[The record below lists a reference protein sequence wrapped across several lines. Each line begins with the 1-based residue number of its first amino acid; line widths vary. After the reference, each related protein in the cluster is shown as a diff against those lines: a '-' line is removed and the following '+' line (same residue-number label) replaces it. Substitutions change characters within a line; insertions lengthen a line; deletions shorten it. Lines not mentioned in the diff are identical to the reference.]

1 MAHFEISLDLRKESR
16 RQQVINTR
24 VGDRESCI
32 IICSVLENGKNADI
46 SQYNGRFRCL
56 KPDHTFVE
64 DDNVEIQENIITYAA
79 NSQVA
84 AVPGMIGIAYFQ
96 LLDNDGNVIDST
108 EDFMIRVLSSG
119 EENTCSGSSDYI
131 DRVQKALSNFYTKEE
146 IDQFIINLQK
156 QIDEIE
162 SGSSIDAYTKEETD
176 GLLATKA
183 SNDDLGALAE
193 SVSALDESSVKIQS
207 DTMQVI
213 DSNLSLALD
222 KRLYGTDKNNS
233 QHEIIGI
240 NEYVDS
246 EGNTFE
252 QCEVNSVGIHLNLNT
267 NDDSNYGTHAT
278 VDTPE
283 GKKVLAYTEDVPDI
297 TFPLSISN
305 GGTAAQ
311 TAQQALKNLGG
322 IDLHDGENIPD
333 GSDILTVI
341 EESGVYTCLTNDTA
355 ATLENAPFGGNSSF
369 RIYVGD
375 TNAGTGRARFAV
387 AISSHTQPYIEV
399 NATTDFNDRSLWTG
413 WRPIGSS
420 GDQEPVF
427 IDYAKP
433 PATYNPKII
442 FVDQDWNILDKTWGT
457 YDNGG
462 FPDQRAIDTSQ
473 RVEKIMSDGTRE
485 YVSFQP
491 AASQGLILGV
501 GTGTPQATVTLTI
514 PSLNQIG
521 ANAESLQ
528 AALDALK
535 VGIPDESNR
544 SVTCFRMGLRPS
556 VNDAYMWVEFP
567 IVIEQV

>member
-32 IICSVLENGKNADI
+32 IICSVLENGQKTDI

-146 IDQFIINLQK
+146 IDQFITNLQK

-193 SVSALDESSVKIQS
+193 AVSALDESSVKTQS

-222 KRLYGTDKNNS
+222 KRLYGTDKSNS

-322 IDLHDGENIPD
+322 IDLHDGDNIPD

-399 NATTDFNDRSLWTG
+399 NATTDFNDRSLWAG
-413 WRPIGSS
+413 WKPIGSS
-420 GDQEPVF
+420 GEQEPVF
-427 IDYAKP
+427 INYAKP

-457 YDNGG
+457 YDIDGNPG
-462 FPDQRAIDTSQ
+462 QRAIDTSQ